1 MRRAVARTTLA
12 LLASAIAVASAS
24 QKTDNAR
31 AGDGEVISM
40 RGCVSGS
47 LLKSVRADLGTA
59 AGSFATGERYR
70 MIGSKA
76 IKAEIK
82 KANKALVEV
91 TGRVKPGPQAVV
103 KGKKMGGTT
112 VGIGVAQG
120 SSSIDQQTTYTP
132 TIEVEEIEII
142 AKDCEE

>member
-24 QKTDNAR
+24 QKTDSAR
-31 AGDGEVISM
+31 AGDGEVVSM

-47 LLKSVRADLGTA
+47 LLKSVRADPGTA
-59 AGSFATGERYR
+59 AGSFATGDRYR

-103 KGKKMGGTT
+103 KGKKMGGT
-112 VGIGVAQG
+112 IGRHRRRAGQLVDGSADAVHADHRGGRDRDYRQG
-120 SSSIDQQTTYTP
+120 L
-132 TIEVEEIEII
+132 
-142 AKDCEE
+142 